1 MDKYIDITITDDGEI
16 KAEVLGTVG
25 PECDHL
31 TAFLEELGEAEEE
44 RKPEYYRQEQVG
56 AHQRIG

>member
-1 MDKYIDITITDDGEI
+1 MTYIDITITEDGQIES
-16 KAEVLGTVG
+16 EVFDTVG
-25 PECDHL
+25 PECDTL
-31 TAFLEELGEAEEE
+31 TEFLKDLGDTTEE